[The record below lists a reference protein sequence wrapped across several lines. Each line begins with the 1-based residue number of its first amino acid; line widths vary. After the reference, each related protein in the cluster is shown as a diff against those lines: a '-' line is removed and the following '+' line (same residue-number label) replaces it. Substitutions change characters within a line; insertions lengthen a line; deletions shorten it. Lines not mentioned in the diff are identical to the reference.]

1 MSRRS
6 KMQVNMTRKWRHWA
20 LCVVLAIGSVLAAWS
35 LDEVSF
41 FQTLNLKA
49 YDAHFVVRNYLFGP
63 PHIPNIVLLTA
74 DQKAMDRFPEL
85 QEFWNNHYA
94 AAITAAGE
102 AGAKVIGLDLAFGIP
117 IDKYVPH
124 ADEDLAG
131 AVSSSPVPVVVGYV
145 ERLQSNKAAQT
156 IPINMIA
163 AALGLAAFANLTSD
177 SDGFSRKQELME
189 APSGKPDDPPPVRCL
204 AMRIVEK
211 YLGVDAEIR
220 NGKIMLQ
227 GRAIPTQNRA
237 VTINYAGGPGT
248 FTRFSLWDFV
258 AAAEAGDKAKLQK
271 WVQGK
276 IVLIGSDFVQDRY
289 NTPFFTP
296 LVAHSDTAGV
306 EIWANTIWTVLG
318 GRYLVGVPQWLRL
331 FSLILATTVTVLVST
346 STSASR
352 AAPLII
358 LEIIAILIYTHLL
371 FESGLIVSTSELLL
385 ATSIC
390 LVFSIVYRFA
400 TEEKRGNLF
409 RSAVALFVGKKAAT
423 SIDETEAIALSGK
436 RLEVTIMFTDIRN
449 FTGFTEEVSNKEGP
463 EAVVQLLNEYL
474 AAMVAI
480 IMKHRGHANKFIGDG
495 ILAIFSDDDEGSV
508 PGDHPIR
515 AVRCGAEIVTFPS
528 RFQTGAG
535 IHTGPAV
542 VGNVGSADKMEYTV
556 LGDTVNLAS
565 RLESLNKEHHTKLL
579 MTGTT
584 QGRLGS
590 LVETSHLGQAPVRG
604 KAVPIDLYTVT
615 SLVVKAAVNA

>member
-1 MSRRS
+1 
-6 KMQVNMTRKWRHWA
+6 MTRKWRHWA

-63 PHIPNIVLLTA
+63 PPIPNIVLLTA
-74 DQKAMDRFPEL
+74 DQKAMDNFPEL
-85 QEFWNNHYA
+85 QDFWNDHYA

-102 AGAKVIGLDLAFGIP
+102 AGAKVIGLDVAFGIP
-117 IDKYVPH
+117 IDEYVGGD
-124 ADEDLAG
+124 ADERLAG

-156 IPINMIA
+156 IPINMVA
-163 AALGLAAFANLTSD
+163 AALGLAAWANLTSD
-177 SDGFSRKQELME
+177 PDGFSRRQELIE
-189 APSGKPDDPPPVRCL
+189 APSPNPDDPPPARCL

-211 YLGVDAEIR
+211 YLGADAEIR
-220 NGKIMLQ
+220 NGKIALQ
-227 GRAIPTQNRA
+227 RRPIPTQNRA

-248 FTRFSLWDFV
+248 FPRVSLFDFE
-258 AAAEAGDKAKLQK
+258 AAAKAGDKAKLRE

-276 IVLIGSDFVQDRY
+276 IVLVGSDFVQDRY
-289 NTPFFTP
+289 DTPFFNP
-296 LVAHSDTAGV
+296 LNVKHSDTAGV
-306 EIWANTIWTVLG
+306 EIHANTVWTLLR
-318 GRYLVGVPQWLRL
+318 GRYLVNVSQWLRL
-331 FSLILATTVTVLVST
+331 FSLILATTITVLVST
-346 STSASR
+346 STSGSR
-352 AAPLII
+352 AAPLIV

-371 FESGLIVSTSELLL
+371 FESGRILSTSELLL

-409 RSAVALFVGKKAAT
+409 RRAVALFVGSKAAT

-436 RLEVTIMFTDIRN
+436 RLEVTILFTDIRS
-449 FTGFTEEVSNKEGP
+449 FTAFTEDVSNKQGP
-463 EAVVQLLNEYL
+463 EAVVQILNQYL
-474 AAMVAI
+474 AIMVAI
-480 IMKHRGHANKFIGDG
+480 IVAYRGHPNKFIGDG
-495 ILAIFSDDDEGSV
+495 ILAIFSDDDEGSL
-508 PGDHPIR
+508 PGDHAIR
-515 AVRCGAEIVTFPS
+515 AVQCATEIVTMPG
-528 RFQTGAG
+528 RFETGAG

-579 MTGTT
+579 MSGAT
-584 QGRLGS
+584 QSKLGNQ
-590 LVETSHLGQAPVRG
+590 VETVYLSDAPVRG
-604 KAVPIDLYTVT
+604 KALPISLYTVA
-615 SLVVKAAVNA
+615 SLVAKAVVNA

>member
-1 MSRRS
+1 
-6 KMQVNMTRKWRHWA
+6 MTRKWRHWA

-63 PHIPNIVLLTA
+63 PPIPNIVLLTA
-74 DQKAMDRFPEL
+74 DQKAMDTFPEL
-85 QEFWNNHYA
+85 LEFWNKHYA
-94 AAITAAGE
+94 DAITAAGE

-117 IDKYVPH
+117 IDKYEPG
-124 ADEDLAG
+124 ADELLAG

-145 ERLQSNKAAQT
+145 ERLQSNQAAQM
-156 IPINMIA
+156 IPINMIG
-163 AALGLAAFANLTSD
+163 AALGLAAFANLTAD
-177 SDGFSRKQELME
+177 SDGFSRRQELME
-189 APSGKPDDPPPVRCL
+189 APSPKPDDPPPARCL

-211 YLGVDAEIR
+211 YLGADADIR
-220 NGKIMLQ
+220 NGKIALQ
-227 GRAIPTQNRA
+227 GHPIPTQNRA

-248 FTRFSLWDFV
+248 FPRVSLFEFE
-258 AAAEAGDKAKLQK
+258 AAARAGDKAKLRK

-276 IVLIGSDFVQDRY
+276 IVLLGSDFVQDRY
-289 NTPFFTP
+289 NTPFFNP
-296 LVAHSDTAGV
+296 LINHSDTAGV
-306 EIWANTIWTVLG
+306 EIHANTVWTLLG
-318 GRYLVGVPQWLRL
+318 GRYLVDVPQWLRM
-331 FSLILATTVTVLVST
+331 FSLIFATTITVLVST
-346 STSASR
+346 STSGSR
-352 AAPLII
+352 AAPLIV

-371 FESGLIVSTSELLL
+371 FESGRILSTSELLL

-409 RSAVALFVGKKAAT
+409 RRAVALFVGSKAAT

-436 RLEVTIMFTDIRN
+436 RLEVTILFTDIRS
-449 FTGFTEEVSNKEGP
+449 FTAFTEDVSNKQGP
-463 EAVVQLLNEYL
+463 EAVVQILNQYL
-474 AAMVAI
+474 AIMVAI
-480 IMKHRGHANKFIGDG
+480 IVAFRGHPNKFIGDG

-508 PGDHPIR
+508 PGDHAIR
-515 AVRCGAEIVTFPS
+515 AVQCATEIVTMPG
-528 RFQTGAG
+528 RFETGAG

-556 LGDTVNLAS
+556 LGDTVNVAS

-579 MTGTT
+579 MSGAT
-584 QGRLGS
+584 QSKLGNQ
-590 LVETSHLGQAPVRG
+590 VETVYLSDAPVRG
-604 KAVPIDLYTVT
+604 KALPISLYTVA
-615 SLVVKAAVNA
+615 SLVAKAVVNA

>member
-1 MSRRS
+1 
-6 KMQVNMTRKWRHWA
+6 
-20 LCVVLAIGSVLAAWS
+20 VLAAWS

-63 PHIPNIVLLTA
+63 PPIPNIVLLTA
-74 DQKAMDRFPEL
+74 DQKAMDNFPEL
-85 QEFWNNHYA
+85 QDFWNDHYA

-102 AGAKVIGLDLAFGIP
+102 AGAKVIGLDVAFGIP
-117 IDKYVPH
+117 IDEYVGGD
-124 ADEDLAG
+124 ADERLAG

-156 IPINMIA
+156 IPINMVA
-163 AALGLAAFANLTSD
+163 AALGLAAWANLTSD
-177 SDGFSRKQELME
+177 PDGFSRRQELIE
-189 APSGKPDDPPPVRCL
+189 APSPNPDDPPPARCL

-211 YLGVDAEIR
+211 YLGADAEIR
-220 NGKIMLQ
+220 NGKIALQ
-227 GRAIPTQNRA
+227 RRPIPTQNRA

-248 FTRFSLWDFV
+248 FPRVSLFDFE
-258 AAAEAGDKAKLQK
+258 AAAKAGDKAKLRE

-276 IVLIGSDFVQDRY
+276 IVLVGSDFVQDRY
-289 NTPFFTP
+289 DTPFFNP
-296 LVAHSDTAGV
+296 LNVKHSDTAGV
-306 EIWANTIWTVLG
+306 EIHANTVWTLLR
-318 GRYLVGVPQWLRL
+318 GRYLVNVSQWLRL
-331 FSLILATTVTVLVST
+331 FSLILATTITVLVST
-346 STSASR
+346 STSGSR
-352 AAPLII
+352 AAPLIV

-371 FESGLIVSTSELLL
+371 FESGRILSTSELLL

-409 RSAVALFVGKKAAT
+409 RRAVALFVGSKAAT

-436 RLEVTIMFTDIRN
+436 RLEVTILFTDIRS
-449 FTGFTEEVSNKEGP
+449 FTAFTEDVSNKQGP
-463 EAVVQLLNEYL
+463 EAVVQILNQYL
-474 AAMVAI
+474 AIMVAI
-480 IMKHRGHANKFIGDG
+480 IVAYRGHPNKFIGDG
-495 ILAIFSDDDEGSV
+495 ILAIFSDDDEGSL
-508 PGDHPIR
+508 PGDHAIR
-515 AVRCGAEIVTFPS
+515 AVQCATEIVTMPG
-528 RFQTGAG
+528 RFETGAG

-579 MTGTT
+579 MSGAT
-584 QGRLGS
+584 QSKLGNQ
-590 LVETSHLGQAPVRG
+590 VETVYLSDAPVRG
-604 KAVPIDLYTVT
+604 KALPISLYTVA
-615 SLVVKAAVNA
+615 SLVAKAVVNA

>member
-1 MSRRS
+1 
-6 KMQVNMTRKWRHWA
+6 VI
-20 LCVVLAIGSVLAAWS
+20 LAIGSVLAAWS
-35 LDEVSF
+35 LGEVSF

-49 YDAHFVVRNYLFGP
+49 YDAHFVMRNYLFGP
-63 PHIPNIVLLTA
+63 PPIPNIVLLTE
-74 DQKAMDRFPEL
+74 DQKAMDNFPEL
-85 QEFWNNHYA
+85 HEFWDDHYA
-94 AAITAAGE
+94 DAITAAGD

-117 IDKYVPH
+117 IDDYVKG
-124 ADEDLAG
+124 ADERLAG

-163 AALGLAAFANLTSD
+163 AALGLGAWANLTAD
-177 SDGFSRKQELME
+177 SDGFSRRQELME
-189 APSGKPDDPPPVRCL
+189 APSSKPDDPPPARCL
-204 AMRIVEK
+204 AMRTVEK

-220 NGKIMLQ
+220 NGKITLQ
-227 GRAIPTQNRA
+227 GHTIPTQNRN

-248 FTRFSLWDFV
+248 FPRVSLWDFV
-258 AAAEAGDKAKLQK
+258 KAAEAGDKAKLRK

-276 IVLIGSDFVQDRY
+276 IVLVGSDFVQDRY
-289 NTPFFTP
+289 DTPFFTP
-296 LVAHSDTAGV
+296 LIQHSDTAGV
-306 EIWANTIWTVLG
+306 EIHANTVWTLLR
-318 GRYLVGVPQWLRL
+318 GRYLVAVPQWLRL
-331 FSLILATTVTVLVST
+331 FSLILATTLTVLVST

-352 AAPLII
+352 AAPLIV

-371 FESGLIVSTSELLL
+371 FESGLILSTSELLL

-409 RSAVALFVGKKAAT
+409 RRAVALFVGSKAAT

-436 RLEVTIMFTDIRN
+436 RMEVTILFTDIRS
-449 FTGFTEEVSNKEGP
+449 FTAFTEEVSSEQGP
-463 EAVVQLLNEYL
+463 EAVVQILNQYL
-474 AAMVAI
+474 AIMVAVI
-480 IMKHRGHANKFIGDG
+480 VAYRGHPNKFIGDG
-495 ILAIFSDDDEGSV
+495 ILAIFSDDDEGCV

-515 AVRCGAEIVTFPS
+515 AVQCATEIVTMPG
-528 RFQTGAG
+528 RFETGAG

-556 LGDTVNLAS
+556 LGDTVNVAS

-579 MTGTT
+579 LSGAT
-584 QGRLGS
+584 QSKLGNQ
-590 LVETSHLGQAPVRG
+590 VETVYLSETPVRG
-604 KAVPIDLYTVT
+604 KALPISLYTVA
-615 SLVVKAAVNA
+615 SLVAKAVVNA